1 MDSRRKC
8 ANFMSVSASVS
19 ASASV
24 SVTLSMSMTLSLSL
38 SVRKALFS
46 SLSYG
51 ATNIYAALAIVSTIP
66 KASMRWR

>member
-1 MDSRRKC
+1 
-8 ANFMSVSASVS
+8 
-19 ASASV
+19 
-24 SVTLSMSMTLSLSL
+24 MSMTLSLSLSL

-66 KASMRWR
+66 KARMRWR

>member
-8 ANFMSVSASVS
+8 ANFMSVSVSVS
-19 ASASV
+19 AS
-24 SVTLSMSMTLSLSL
+24 VTVSMSMTLSL

-66 KASMRWR
+66 KARMRWR